1 MGAPGVPVRACIS
14 SSSSSS
20 SADKQEQRRSP
31 ASQPPRHAIP
41 TQTGPLACASVCR
54 PSLAQRS
61 LP

>member
-1 MGAPGVPVRACIS
+1 MGAPGVPVRACI
-14 SSSSSS
+14 SSSS

-41 TQTGPLACASVCR
+41 TQTGRWPLACASVCR